1 MILKVFVKNLEKL
14 IVELKNNNISQSSIN
29 CLKLS
34 EKFNL
39 YKIEIVE
46 SDNFLGDILLKSE
59 NIKTI
64 IV

>member
-1 MILKVFVKNLEKL
+1 MVLEVFVKNLEKL